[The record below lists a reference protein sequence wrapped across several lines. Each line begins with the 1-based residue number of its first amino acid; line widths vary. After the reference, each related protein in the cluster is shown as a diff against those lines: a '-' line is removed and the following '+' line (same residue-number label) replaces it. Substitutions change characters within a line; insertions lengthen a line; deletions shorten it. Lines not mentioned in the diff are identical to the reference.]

1 MKSHVLI
8 PLATL
13 NKLERRITE
22 LGEETNEARQQFKSL
37 QKHQVTLAKQLQ
49 VHKERIEL
57 WVEKCQELQLLKF
70 GQLVD
75 LDHIDALN
83 GTPTTTSNDHG
94 TSAAV
99 DG

>member
-22 LGEETNEARQQFKSL
+22 LGEETTEARQQFKSL
-37 QKHQVTLAKQLQ
+37 QKHQVTLTKQLQ
-49 VHKERIEL
+49 MHKERIEH
-57 WVEKCQELQLLKF
+57 WTEKCQELQLLKF

-83 GTPTTTSNDHG
+83 GRPSTASDE
-94 TSAAV
+94 A
-99 DG
+99 